1 MEAKNRQKLI
11 VVPVWCVQFNCVQ
24 LFAALWTGADQAPL
38 SMGVPRQEYWRGL
51 PFPSPGYL
59 PDPEIKPMSRVF
71 NIGRLIL
78 CDPMDC
84 SLPVS
89 SIHGILQTRILDCV
103 AVPSSRGS
111 SWPKNQT
118 PISYVSRFG
127 RWVFY
132 HWHHMGSPRKTL
144 NIHKSTSM
152 FKLEAKEQKLLLET
166 K

>member
-24 LFAALWTGADQAPL
+24 LFATLWTGADQAPL

-78 CDPMDC
+78 YHCATWA
-84 SLPVS
+84 SLY
-89 SIHGILQTRILDCV
+89 L
-103 AVPSSRGS
+103 
-111 SWPKNQT
+111 
-118 PISYVSRFG
+118 
-127 RWVFY
+127 
-132 HWHHMGSPRKTL
+132 SPRASQFPFLLISLTQLLVETL
-144 NIHKSTSM
+144 KRQHHLPADPLGLTREENVHFPSPLSALWKALSQ
-152 FKLEAKEQKLLLET
+152 AKLLRQIKVKES
-166 K
+166 